1 MGAKEQLELAK
12 RIKAIAETG
21 LVYTD
26 GDYDQERYTELRE
39 IGIKL
44 MSLVAERPIQVL
56 EDFFLP
62 QKDYPTPKLDVRAFV
77 LNDNDEI
84 LMARERSDG
93 KWTIPGGWSDIGSSP
108 SEVAIREVQEE
119 TGMLVK
125 ANRVLAVYD
134 KQRHPHP
141 SEPFYIY
148 KMVFHCILEGGK
160 LEPGF
165 DMLDAGF
172 FPLGSLPELSEIRIL
187 EPQLRQL
194 FTMVKKNQET
204 VYFD

>member
-44 MSLVAERPIQVL
+44 MSLVADRPIQVL
-56 EDFFLP
+56 DNFFLP

-77 LNDNDEI
+77 LNEKDEI

-119 TGMLVK
+119 TGLIVNAK
-125 ANRVLAVYD
+125 RVLAVYD

-141 SEPFYIY
+141 
-148 KMVFHCILEGGK
+148 
-160 LEPGF
+160 
-165 DMLDAGF
+165 A
-172 FPLGSLPELSEIRIL
+172 
-187 EPQLRQL
+187 
-194 FTMVKKNQET
+194 
-204 VYFD
+204 